1 MTLTLILL
9 GIGNVVLLLAVR
21 SLRQQRL
28 KERYALL
35 FGAVGIP
42 FLALAVWPNAVGY
55 LAAHLGIEYHTVL
68 LLAVTAFFLLM
79 NFNLL
84 SIVSVQERRINC
96 LSQIVAM
103 LSQTQKG
110 AATASGQSPAAP
122 LPLDK
127 TDAADKEVA

>member
-1 MTLTLILL
+1 MTLPLILL
-9 GIGNVVLLLAVR
+9 AIGNVVLLLAVR

-42 FLALAVWPNAVGY
+42 FLALAAWPNAVGY
-55 LAAHLGIEYHTVL
+55 MAQRLGIEYHTVL

-96 LSQIVAM
+96 LAQIVAI

-110 AATASGQSPAAP
+110 AATTSDQSPAAQV
-122 LPLDK
+122 K

>member
-9 GIGNVVLLLAVR
+9 AIGNVVLLLAVR

-35 FGAVGIP
+35 LGAVGIP
-42 FLALAVWPNAVGY
+42 FLALAAWPNAVGY
-55 LAAHLGIEYHTVL
+55 LAQRLGIEYHTVL
-68 LLAVTAFFLLM
+68 LLAVTVFFLLM

-96 LSQIVAM
+96 LAQIVAM

-110 AATASGQSPAAP
+110 AATTSDQSPAAQV
-122 LPLDK
+122 K

>member
-9 GIGNVVLLLAVR
+9 AIGNVVLLLAVR
-21 SLRQQRL
+21 SLRRQRL

-42 FLALAVWPNAVGY
+42 FLALAAWPDAIGY
-55 LAAHLGIEYHTVL
+55 VADRLGIEYQTVL

-96 LSQIVAM
+96 LAQIVAI
-103 LSQTQKG
+103 LSQSQKG
-110 AATASGQSPAAP
+110 TAARSGQPPAAS
-122 LPLDK
+122 LPLDETEQAEK
-127 TDAADKEVA
+127 DVA